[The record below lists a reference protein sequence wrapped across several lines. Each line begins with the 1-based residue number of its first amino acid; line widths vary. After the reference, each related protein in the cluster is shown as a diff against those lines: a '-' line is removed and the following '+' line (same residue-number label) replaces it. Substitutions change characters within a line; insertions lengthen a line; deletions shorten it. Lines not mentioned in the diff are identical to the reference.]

1 MMTTYQP
8 FFLDEEAEQALQ
20 AIMQIAKLNQS
31 DALKQAL
38 MFLREHLNINQTPAI
53 KPFDIYKQLDLGE
66 GGYAI
71 APAPQAKEGVKTALQ
86 RKLQR

>member
-1 MMTTYQP
+1 MATYQQ

-20 AIMQIAKLNQS
+20 AVMQLANLSQS
-31 DALKQAL
+31 DALKQGL
-38 MFLREHLNINQTPAI
+38 ILLQQHLNINQPPAI

-71 APAPQAKEGVKTALQ
+71 VPASQAKEGIKAILE

>member
-1 MMTTYQP
+1 MTTYQQ

-20 AIMQIAKLNQS
+20 AIMQMAKLSQS
-31 DALKQAL
+31 DALKQGL
-38 MFLREHLNINQTPAI
+38 ILLQKHLNINQTSAI
-53 KPFDIYKQLDLGE
+53 KPFDIYKELDLGE

-71 APAPQAKEGVKTALQ
+71 APSSQAKEGVKAALQ